1 MREKEL
7 KKRAER
13 GENDVKGKKK
23 RFEHWQIIAAY
34 LVIYDVF
41 AVNFSYFL
49 GLLLRFDF
57 SFTKIPTEY
66 IHAMLRLAPIYTVFC
81 LAVFWVLKLY
91 NSLWA
96 FASYTELNHILLAS
110 IITTLFNVG
119 ITMLCERMP
128 ASYYIVGAVMQFC
141 LITGIRFGYRYITL
155 VKAYEHLNDASYPIS
170 KLYVSHVI
178 SYLIG
183 YFGRVFRYV
192 NSIAYE
198 NWGDER
204 LWKDMQRDYTL
215 YFIDLDNILGSDGIL
230 TESNKEKLEVLQNR
244 GASFIGYTVE
254 NEEFKISALNILQE
268 AGLSFIKIIY
278 GCPYSERKELI
289 ASDEELE
296 RKVIEL

>member
-13 GENDVKGKKK
+13 GENDVKGKEK

-34 LVIYDVF
+34 LVIYDIF

-66 IHAMLRLAPIYTVFC
+66 IHAMLRFAPIYTVFC

-155 VKAYEHLNDASYPIS
+155 ERTRMAQVRKEQNHTNGRNIM
-170 KLYVSHVI
+170 VI
-178 SYLIG
+178 G
-183 YFGRVFRYV
+183 
-192 NSIAYE
+192 A
-198 NWGDER
+198 GD
-204 LWKDMQRDYTL
+204 
-215 YFIDLDNILGSDGIL
+215 
-230 TESNKEKLEVLQNR
+230 KEKLEVLQNR

>member
-13 GENDVKGKKK
+13 GENDVKGKEK

-34 LVIYDVF
+34 LVIYDIF

-66 IHAMLRLAPIYTVFC
+66 IHAMLRFAPIYTVFC

-91 NSLWA
+91 NSLCA

-119 ITMLCERMP
+119 ITMLCKRMP

-141 LITGIRFGYRYITL
+141 LITGIRFGYRYIT
-155 VKAYEHLNDASYPIS
+155 D
-170 KLYVSHVI
+170 
-178 SYLIG
+178 
-183 YFGRVFRYV
+183 
-192 NSIAYE
+192 
-198 NWGDER
+198 
-204 LWKDMQRDYTL
+204 
-215 YFIDLDNILGSDGIL
+215 
-230 TESNKEKLEVLQNR
+230 
-244 GASFIGYTVE
+244 
-254 NEEFKISALNILQE
+254 
-268 AGLSFIKIIY
+268 
-278 GCPYSERKELI
+278 RK
-289 ASDEELE
+289 S
-296 RKVIEL
+296 VV